1 MSSWER
7 LKIGSPESIGSL
19 CITAVDL
26 ELEADNSGFSMKAI
40 EAWVEFINPIHC
52 HGVSMWQG
60 AAFSIKCSVGFHV
73 ACNSPTR
80 HI

>member
-1 MSSWER
+1 MTDMSSWEC

-40 EAWVEFINPIHC
+40 
-52 HGVSMWQG
+52 
-60 AAFSIKCSVGFHV
+60 
-73 ACNSPTR
+73 
-80 HI
+80 